1 MTDKEKERFNRW
13 ANKKAQIA
21 FRLDP
26 EFKKEI
32 DEHVAARGE
41 RLNDFIKR
49 AIVEQ
54 IKRDNEG

>member
-32 DEHVAARGE
+32 DEHVTARGE